1 MAGPEGCGKTMLLNA
16 ICTELGATLF
26 DLTAT
31 NIVGKYPGKSGLN
44 MLLHLVSKVNA
55 NQKLIYLSA
64 LKHLPKCVCL
74 RLRSPYIE
82 FSLIP

>member
-1 MAGPEGCGKTMLLNA
+1 MQGCGKSMLLNA

-44 MLLHLVSKVNA
+44 MLLHLVSKVS
-55 NQKLIYLSA
+55 KMFCTKYFLVIIFV
-64 LKHLPKCVCL
+64 K
-74 RLRSPYIE
+74 I
-82 FSLIP
+82 